1 MCLGIPAQI
10 KEIIDID
17 NQIAMV
23 DLSGVSRAVNI
34 ACVLND
40 THQAQDLINQW
51 VLVHVG
57 FALSIVD
64 EKEAQKT
71 LKIFSRQ
78 YEYNYQSQNG
88 VKHKQGNRVH
98 EQNLICQ
105 AVID

>member
-64 EKEAQKT
+64 EEEAQKT
-71 LKIFSRQ
+71 LKILDEIGELSAAVDDI
-78 YEYNYQSQNG
+78 N
-88 VKHKQGNRVH
+88 QGKNN
-98 EQNLICQ
+98 EIC
-105 AVID
+105 

>member
-71 LKIFSRQ
+71 LKILDAR
-78 YEYNYQSQNG
+78 E
-88 VKHKQGNRVH
+88 
-98 EQNLICQ
+98 EQ
-105 AVID
+105 

>member
-64 EKEAQKT
+64 EEEAQKT
-71 LKIFSRQ
+71 LKILDEIGELSAAVDDI
-78 YEYNYQSQNG
+78 N
-88 VKHKQGNRVH
+88 QG
-98 EQNLICQ
+98 EK
-105 AVID
+105 

>member
-64 EKEAQKT
+64 EFVLQ
-71 LKIFSRQ
+71 FSHITCPLASFQ
-78 YEYNYQSQNG
+78 CLHCFVINSDN
-88 VKHKQGNRVH
+88 VFIKQ
-98 EQNLICQ
+98 
-105 AVID
+105 